1 MVTLVNRAKVATS
14 TTGTGTITL
23 ALKESGFQTF
33 AEAGVSNGD
42 VVRYTIEDGSAFE
55 IGSGTYTASGTTLT
69 RTLDESSTGSLLDL
83 SGNAVVFVTAAA
95 EDIQQPPSEGA
106 FVDGDK
112 TKLDGIEASADVTD
126 TANVTS
132 AGALMDSEVTNL
144 AQVKA
149 FDSADYATAAQGTK
163 VDFLTV
169 TQAVDLDQME
179 TDIAALANG
188 MVYKGDW
195 DASSGSFPG
204 SGSAQTGWFYYV
216 SVAGTVDSVSFDV
229 GDNIVATTDNA
240 STSTYAS
247 NWSKHDQTDA
257 VQAVVGLTGSIS
269 KSALLSALNVEDGA
283 DVTDTTNVTAAGALM
298 DSEVTN
304 LAQVKAFDSADYAT
318 AAQGTTADSAVQPND
333 SPTFGNITVT
343 GTVDGRDV
351 ATDGT
356 KLDGI
361 EAGADVTDTTNVT
374 AAGALMDSE
383 LTDIA
388 AVKALD
394 QGVATTDGPTFDA
407 VEIGTGA
414 DAHANANDFAI
425 SKAAN
430 NVGLSILGND
440 GTGIS
445 RIYFGSQT
453 STQAAKIQHNESNG
467 RLFVQ
472 SEDDLFFQTGGTNN
486 RMMVDGATGNVG
498 IGLGTTAASTAL
510 EVSGTVTATA
520 FAGDGSS
527 LTGLAGQVYDI
538 QEFTSSGTWTRPT
551 DYLSTDEVWVWV
563 VGGGGA
569 GGADPTAA
577 QAVGGNGGVGV
588 YIAWDMSSL
597 GSTETVTVGAG
608 GTGGT
613 GAGADGGNSSFGT
626 SGSYG
631 YIQADGGEGGVQND
645 GATGTQSIV
654 MYDTLKSANTTINLT
669 NGENPFYGKAVN
681 DTNATSSTAINA
693 TIYGGGAGASN
704 NNEGGFSMWGGNG
717 GTARQ
722 NGGAT
727 GAGRFPGGGGGS
739 NDSDGGNAGNGGNG
753 TVVVYTKR
761 TVL

>member
-1 MVTLVNRAKVATS
+1 MGQGYTRNDSANNIANGNVIDAADLDGEFDAIVDAFAAATGHTHDGTTAEGGAITVVGPAQEYIGSGLSFHPKTDDTYDLGAATQQWKDLYIDGTAYLDAIDLNGTAITATGTELNYMSGVTSAVQTQLDAKQALDADLTAIAALANTDGNFIV
-14 TTGTGTITL
+14 GTGTTWV
-23 ALKESGFQTF
+23 AESGNTARTSLGLGTADTPTF
-33 AEAGVSNGD
+33 AAATINGNIT
-42 VVRYTIEDGSAFE
+42 VT
-55 IGSGTYTASGTTLT
+55 GT
-69 RTLDESSTGSLLDL
+69 
-83 SGNAVVFVTAAA
+83 
-95 EDIQQPPSEGA
+95 
-106 FVDGDK
+106 VDGRDVATDG
-112 TKLDGIEASADVTD
+112 TKLDGIEA
-126 TANVTS
+126 N
-132 AGALMDSEVTNL
+132 
-144 AQVKA
+144 
-149 FDSADYATAAQGTK
+149 ATA
-163 VDFLTV
+163 
-169 TQAVDLDQME
+169 
-179 TDIAALANG
+179 
-188 MVYKGDW
+188 
-195 DASSGSFPG
+195 
-204 SGSAQTGWFYYV
+204 
-216 SVAGTVDSVSFDV
+216 
-229 GDNIVATTDNA
+229 
-240 STSTYAS
+240 
-247 NWSKHDQTDA
+247 DQTAAEIKTAYESNLDTNAFTDA
-257 VQAVVGLTGSIS
+257 DHS
-269 KSALLSALNVEDGA
+269 KLDGIEAGA

-304 LAQVKAFDSADYAT
+304 LAQVKAFSSADYAT
-318 AAQGTTADSAVQPND
+318 AAQGATADAAL
-333 SPTFGNITVT
+333 PTTGGAMTGPITT
-343 GTVDGRDV
+343 TSTFDGRDV

-361 EAGADVTDTTNVT
+361 EALADVTDTTNVT

-383 LTDIA
+383 LTNIT

-394 QGVATTDGPTFDA
+394 QGVATTDSPTFADPS
-407 VEIGTGA
+407 VTTLDVGTGA
-414 DAHANANDFAI
+414 AANSNANDIEI
-425 SKAAN
+425 SKAVN
-430 NVGLSILGND
+430 NVGMSILAND
-440 GTGIS
+440 DTGAS

-453 STQAAKIQHNESNG
+453 NTQAAKIQHTESNS

-472 SEDDLFFQTGGTNN
+472 AEGDLYFQTGGTNN
-486 RMMVDGATGNVG
+486 RMTVNSSTGNVG

-520 FAGDGSS
+520 FSGDGSS

-569 GGADPTAA
+569 GAGDATAS

-631 YIQADGGEGGVQND
+631 YIRADGGEGGVQND
-645 GATGTQSIV
+645 GTTGTQSIV

-669 NGENPFYGKAVN
+669 TSENPFYGKAVN
-681 DTNATSSTAINA
+681 DTNATSVPAINA

-727 GAGRFPGGGGGS
+727 GAGRFPGGGGGA
-739 NDSDGGNAGNGGNG
+739 NDSDNGNAGNGGNG
-753 TVVVYTKR
+753 IVVVYTKR
-761 TVL
+761 TAL